1 MKLVTFTS
9 SKLFVT
15 QSPPSPS
22 TLFSVCDCDV
32 LLVAEKAVQGFK
44 LSFQK
49 KRNIRHQNGK
59 ATNFIIPPVLIRKT
73 HVDVLWT
80 PEPTKALERL

>member
-22 TLFSVCDCDV
+22 TLFSVCDV
-32 LLVAEKAVQGFK
+32 LLIAEKAVQGFK

-49 KRNIRHQNGK
+49 KNETSDIRMEKQPISLSHL
-59 ATNFIIPPVLIRKT
+59 F
-73 HVDVLWT
+73 
-80 PEPTKALERL
+80 

>member
-22 TLFSVCDCDV
+22 TLVSVCDA
-32 LLVAEKAVQGFK
+32 LLIAEKAVQGFK

-49 KRNIRHQNGK
+49 KKRNIRHQNGK
-59 ATNFIIPPVLIRKT
+59 ATDFIIPPVLVRKT

-80 PEPTKALERL
+80 PDPTKALERL